1 MDETAEIL
9 FERRGAIGLVTL
21 SRPKA
26 LNALTLGMIRAF
38 QPVLDA
44 WAEDP
49 GVGAV
54 VVRGAGEKAFCAG
67 GDVRAVWQAGKA
79 GDEGGLTR
87 DFFREEYI
95 LNRTVFRFPKPYIA
109 LIDGI
114 TMGGGVGLSV
124 HGMIRVAGDRTLVA
138 MPETAIGL
146 FPDVGGSYFLP
157 RLPGKAGL
165 YLALTGHRVRAAD
178 CRYLGIA
185 THYVPTDRQEEL
197 LQALCEAE
205 FPGDGGSGAEAAVN
219 RFVVHA
225 GGSEMHRRQA
235 LIDRLFCGESVE
247 AIVSALEAAAAKG
260 EAEGDAG
267 WAAEQVDILHKRS
280 PTSMKVAFEQLRRGA
295 NLTFEDCMTMEY
307 RLSQAAMAG
316 HNFYEGIRAVLVD
329 KDHAPAWRPA
339 SLAEV
344 DRALVESHFKPLGER
359 DLTF

>member
-1 MDETAEIL
+1 MDETAEIH
-9 FERRGAIGLVTL
+9 FERQGAVGLVTL
-21 SRPKA
+21 DRPKA
-26 LNALTLGMIRAF
+26 LNSLTLGMIRRF
-38 QPVLDA
+38 QPQLEE

-67 GDVRAVWQAGKA
+67 GDVRAVWQAGQDG
-79 GDEGGLTR
+79 GDLPKQ
-87 DFFREEYI
+87 FFREEYV
-95 LNRTVFRFPKPYIA
+95 LNRTIFRFPKPYIA
-109 LIDGI
+109 LVDGI

-124 HGMIRVAGDRTLVA
+124 HGMLRVAGDRTLVA

-165 YLALTGHRVRAAD
+165 FLALTGHRIKAAD

-185 THYVPTDRQEEL
+185 THYVPSDRQEAL
-197 LQALCEAE
+197 LEALCAAE

-219 RFVVHA
+219 RFAVHA
-225 GGSEMHRRQA
+225 GKSEMQGRQA
-235 LIDRLFCGESVE
+235 TVDRLFSGESVE
-247 AIVSALEAAAAKG
+247 AILAALDAEAGKG
-260 EAEGDAG
+260 DD
-267 WAAEQVDILHKRS
+267 WAAEQADLLRKRS

-316 HNFYEGIRAVLVD
+316 HDFYEGIRAVLVD
-329 KDHAPAWRPA
+329 KDHAPQWRPA
-339 SLAEV
+339 ALADV
-344 DRALVESHFKPLGER
+344 DTALVESHFKSLGER